1 MALLTT
7 TTTTANVVVKSV
19 NGTLQTTGKVN
30 PVTLVSA
37 GTSVNRF
44 DQLADVIEGT
54 PSNGDVVTYNA
65 ALDKYEVKA
74 ISNVEITVDGGTF

>member
-37 GTSVNRF
+37 GASVSRF

>member
-19 NGTLQTTGKVN
+19 NGTLQSTGRVN

>member
-37 GTSVNRF
+37 GTSVSRF

-54 PSNGDVVTYNA
+54 PGNGDVVTYNA

>member
-37 GTSVNRF
+37 GTSVSRF

>member
-19 NGTLQTTGKVN
+19 NGTLQSTGKVN

-37 GTSVNRF
+37 GASVSRF
-44 DQLADVIEGT
+44 DQLSDVIEGT

-65 ALDKYEVKA
+65 ALDKYEVKP

>member
-19 NGTLQTTGKVN
+19 NGTLQSTGRVN

-37 GTSVNRF
+37 GTSVSRF